1 MWSSFT
7 HIHSHLF
14 LTRAI
19 ASVSRAEI
27 NNLSAYMDNSSEN
40 PVVVKCIALIKVFL
54 DLFRVGCI

>member
-1 MWSSFT
+1 MGSTFI

-27 NNLSAYMDNSSEN
+27 NNLSASMDNSSEN
-40 PVVVKCIALIKVFL
+40 PVVKCIALFKVFL
-54 DLFRVGCI
+54 DLFGVGCA